1 MLTDMESVPGGTP
14 RSRKGGRPTIRDV
27 AREAGVGIGTVSRVL
42 NDDRR
47 VSPGTRHRVMAV
59 IRRLRFRP
67 STAARGLV
75 KGRTQTLGVLVP
87 FFTKHYFLEILRGIE
102 QALAGTDY
110 SLIIYSV
117 ERPEQASAHLSFLS
131 RVHRVDGLIVIALS
145 GRAVATG
152 CRRLARRCPVVA
164 IDANLGGAM
173 NLLPDHELGM
183 YLAVK
188 HLIGLG
194 HERIALVD
202 RPEDPVFGTITEA
215 RRQGYR
221 RAFREAGLSLRGPR
235 VVIADYSQ
243 EGGYEAVGRLLAAR
257 RPPTAVACASDLQ
270 AVGALRAVE
279 EAGLRVGA
287 DIAVTGYHDV
297 ELARY
302 VGLTTVHLPA
312 FEMGEVSAGLL
323 LSILTGRQAAEQP
336 TLPPPYLVVRASCG
350 RHRAQAR

>member
-1 MLTDMESVPGGTP
+1 MLTDMESVPGWSP
-14 RSRKGGRPTIRDV
+14 RSRKGGRVTIRDV

-42 NDDRR
+42 NADRH

-75 KGRTQTLGVLVP
+75 KGRTQTIGVLVP

-131 RVHRVDGLIVIALS
+131 RVRRVDGLIVISLS

-164 IDANLGGAM
+164 IDTNLAGAI

-221 RAFREAGLSLRGPR
+221 RAFREAGLSLRNGR
-235 VVIADYSQ
+235 VVMADYSL
-243 EGGYEAVGRLLAAR
+243 EGGYVATRRLLAAR
-257 RPPTAVACASDLQ
+257 RPPTAVACGSDLQ
-270 AVGALRAVE
+270 AMGALRAAE

-302 VGLTTVHLPA
+302 LGLTSVRIPA
-312 FEMGEVSAGLL
+312 FEMGAKACSLL
-323 LSILTGRQAAEQP
+323 LEALRGSQDRLSSVLSFQP
-336 TLPPPYLVVRASCG
+336 ELVVRRTCG
-350 RHRAQAR
+350 ARRS